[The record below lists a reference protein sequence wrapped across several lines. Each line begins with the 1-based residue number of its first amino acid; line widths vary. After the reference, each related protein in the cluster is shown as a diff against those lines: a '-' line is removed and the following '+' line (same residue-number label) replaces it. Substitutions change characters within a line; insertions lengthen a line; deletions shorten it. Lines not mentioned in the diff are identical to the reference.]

1 MRDPAAAVEH
11 PEAVYP
17 VRAPVPWVQEE
28 GRVVVLLPKRLG
40 PLARAMRQ
48 LTRGP
53 THLRV
58 PLDEV
63 GSQAFLLADGTRTA
77 RDLAAA
83 LEEAFGD
90 RAGPQDR
97 ALAFLA
103 TLARNDLLLLA
114 TAPEAAPAPA
124 PAAAPAGIRTA
135 ACPRCGHGFHVAEAP
150 GTRLQC
156 PACRAKF
163 TA

>member
-1 MRDPAAAVEH
+1 MER

-17 VRAPVPWVQEE
+17 VRAPVPWVQED

-83 LEEAFGD
+83 LEQAFGD
-90 RAGPQDR
+90 RAGPVDR

-114 TAPEAAPAPA
+114 TAPGPAPA
-124 PAAAPAGIRTA
+124 PAPAGIRTA
-135 ACPRCGHGFHVAEAP
+135 ACPRCGHGFHVAEAL